1 MLQKVP
7 RQQPVQDDWPVAS
20 GVLPIKNYRR
30 LRIHQWAAALAIGDL
45 IGSIAFA
52 GVAIRGLGMAP
63 QQTWA
68 SVGSLMLVWSLVA
81 YSQELYTRVALMS
94 GLRAQLAQSAV
105 TVGLG
110 AGLVLLLT
118 FSLGVTGD
126 VYRSWLAAWAA
137 GTLAWMCALR
147 VTWRQCLRVLL
158 RRGECLDRAL
168 MFTGS
173 AERAAVLS
181 ESVERDTRGEVRV
194 VAAAQI
200 PYTPG
205 GPSLDWVEN
214 VIRMGLVDR
223 VFVAAFD
230 NSLVETNLLLTRLGR
245 LAVDVTIVP
254 NMEGIDAPTLRVD
267 QIGPRPVIDVNLV
280 PLSAMR
286 ALAKRTEDLVIA
298 SLALVLLAPFLAL
311 IAIAIKL
318 DSPGPVFFRQWR
330 AGFHDRRFRMWKFR
344 TMYHNMRDEGA
355 IRQTTRTDNRITY
368 VGRIL
373 RQTSLDELPQLL
385 NVLVGEM
392 SIVGPRPHA
401 LGMTATGEPLHEV
414 AVDYSS
420 RHRVR
425 PGITGWAQVSDCRG
439 EVDTKEKLRRR
450 VMLDCYYIE
459 HWSFGFDLWIIM
471 RTAVQLLIHRNAY

>member
-1 MLQKVP
+1 MLQKFP
-7 RQQPVQDDWPVAS
+7 RQLPVRDDWPGMS
-20 GVLPIKNYRR
+20 EVLPIRNYRR
-30 LRIHQWAAALAIGDL
+30 LRIHQWAAGLAMGDL
-45 IGSIAFA
+45 IGSISFA
-52 GVAIRGLGMAP
+52 GVAVRGLGIAP
-63 QQTWA
+63 HQTWA
-68 SVGSLMLVWSLVA
+68 SVGSLTLVWCLVA
-81 YSQELYTRVALMS
+81 YSQKLYTRVALMN
-94 GLRAQLAQSAV
+94 GLRTQLASSAV

-126 VYRSWLAAWAA
+126 VYQSWLVAWAV

-147 VTWRQCLRVLL
+147 VAWRQCLRLLL

-168 MFTGS
+168 LFTGS
-173 AERAAVLS
+173 AELAAVLS

-200 PYTPG
+200 PHTPG
-205 GPSLDWVEN
+205 GPSPDWVEH

-230 NSLVETNLLLTRLGR
+230 NALVETNSLLTRLGR

-254 NMEGIDAPTLRVD
+254 NMEGINAPTLRVD

-286 ALAKRTEDLVIA
+286 ALAKRTEDLAIA
-298 SLALVLLAPFLAL
+298 SLALVLFAPLFAL

-344 TMYHNMRDEGA
+344 TMYHNMRDDGA
-355 IRQTTRTDNRITY
+355 IRQTGRSDNRVTR
-368 VGRIL
+368 VGRFL
-373 RQTSLDELPQLL
+373 RQSSLDELPQLL

-401 LGMTATGEPLHEV
+401 LGMTATGAPLHEV
-414 AVDYSS
+414 AADYSA

-439 EVDTKEKLRRR
+439 EVDTQEKLRRR

-459 HWSFGFDLWIIM
+459 NWSFGFDLWIIM
-471 RTAVQLLIHRNAY
+471 RTAAQLLIDRNAY